1 VLLRD
6 SPIARSR
13 KKKGSYH
20 QTRRK
25 ASEPQ
30 GARKDEVDEIT

>member
-1 VLLRD
+1 MLLRD

-13 KKKGSYH
+13 RQKRFYQ

-25 ASEPQ
+25 SSEPK